1 MTRFL
6 VLWRRSPTTWPT
18 DPAEKSKLIQ
28 KIGTTVIDNNIKK
41 GEIKEHGHFLDGNS
55 GYTIWEGEAT
65 DIFRNLSMTWP
76 YYEYDVRETIPYEK
90 SREILGAVFKV
101 PAEAA
106 KK

>member
-1 MTRFL
+1 MARFL
-6 VLWRRSPTTWPT
+6 VLWRRSLTTWPT

-28 KIGTTVIDNNIKK
+28 KMGAAIDKHIKK

-55 GYTIWEGEAT
+55 GYTIWEAEAT

-76 YYEYDVRETIPYEK
+76 YYEYEVHEMIPYEK
-90 SREILGAVFKV
+90 SGEILRAVFKV
-101 PAEAA
+101 PEEAA